1 VFLAGSNVYKVK
13 KAVRFPFMDQS
24 TLALRKHA
32 CEAEVAINSRFTP
45 ELYFGVVPITREG
58 ESLRLGGTGEAVDWA
73 VHLKR
78 FDETQTLDLVAD
90 RGELT
95 AEMIVKI
102 AALISDS
109 HRVAEPGD
117 GRAAT
122 DALAGVVEETLTE
135 LLEAPALFPARE
147 AARLAATMRTAFADV
162 RGLLLERGSM
172 GWVRRCHGD
181 LHLRNIA
188 LLDRG
193 PVLFDAIE
201 FSESIATT
209 DILYDLA
216 FALMDLWKR
225 DLRLEANLLLNRY
238 LWRSENITAELAGL
252 AALPLFMSLRASV
265 LAKVAAIRFRDVDRK
280 PATRTEALR
289 YFAAAREL
297 LQPASPVLVAVGGL
311 SGSGKTALSTR
322 IAPFVGRPPGAI
334 HLRSDIE
341 RKRMLGAGE
350 LERLPVEGYAQEVTA
365 RVFANLR
372 TMAEATLHAGHGVIV
387 DAVHRTPEERSLL
400 RAVAEK
406 TGARFVG
413 LWLDAPLP
421 VLVARVG
428 ARSGDAS
435 DATAE
440 VVRTQAAEPVGALDW
455 ERIDAAG
462 PIDAVA
468 SAARQIVAPGD
479 A

>member
-1 VFLAGSNVYKVK
+1 
-13 KAVRFPFMDQS
+13 
-24 TLALRKHA
+24 
-32 CEAEVAINSRFTP
+32 
-45 ELYFGVVPITREG
+45 
-58 ESLRLGGTGEAVDWA
+58 
-73 VHLKR
+73 
-78 FDETQTLDLVAD
+78 
-90 RGELT
+90 
-95 AEMIVKI
+95 
-102 AALISDS
+102 
-109 HRVAEPGD
+109 
-117 GRAAT
+117 
-122 DALAGVVEETLTE
+122 
-135 LLEAPALFPARE
+135 
-147 AARLAATMRTAFADV
+147 
-162 RGLLLERGSM
+162 
-172 GWVRRCHGD
+172 
-181 LHLRNIA
+181 
-188 LLDRG
+188 
-193 PVLFDAIE
+193 LFDAIE

-209 DILYDLA
+209 DVLYDLA

-238 LWRSENITAELAGL
+238 LWRSENMTEELAGL

-280 PATRTEALR
+280 PATRTEAIR

-297 LQPASPVLVAVGGL
+297 LQPANPILVAVGGL

-322 IAPFVGRPPGAI
+322 IAPFVGRPPGAV

-350 LERLPVEGYAQEVTA
+350 LERLPAEGYAPDATA

-372 TMAEATLHAGHGVIV
+372 TMAEATLDAGHGVVV

-428 ARSGDAS
+428 ARMGDAS

-440 VVRTQAAEPVGALDW
+440 IVRAQAAEPVGTLDW
-455 ERIDAAG
+455 ERIDAVG

-468 SAARQIVAPGD
+468 AAARIIVARD